1 VLAVLAI
8 GFFSLGRYGSVSRR
22 PGRNPAPPVAEL
34 PVPEPPPSTRP
45 PPPPRIAKPAP
56 RGVAA
61 PVRPDDRRA
70 ELRLKV
76 VGVHDGDSLT
86 GLDDGRIQYKIR
98 LQAIDA
104 PELGQP
110 FGQAAKRALSGK
122 VFGRDVVVIPQ
133 TTDRFGRTVGRV
145 LVAGRDAALEMLE
158 EGMAWHYEQYD
169 DEERLREAERAA
181 RAARKGL
188 WQDRSPEPPWQW
200 RKQGRTP
207 REGG

>member
-1 VLAVLAI
+1 M
-8 GFFSLGRYGSVSRR
+8 
-22 PGRNPAPPVAEL
+22 
-34 PVPEPPPSTRP
+34 
-45 PPPPRIAKPAP
+45 
-56 RGVAA
+56 
-61 PVRPDDRRA
+61 
-70 ELRLKV
+70 
-76 VGVHDGDSLT
+76 HDGDSLT
-86 GLDDGRIQYKIR
+86 GLEDGRIQYKIR

-110 FGQAAKRALSGK
+110 FGQAAKRTLSGK

-158 EGMAWHYEQYD
+158 EGMAWHYDQYD
-169 DEERLREAERAA
+169 DEERLREAERGA

-200 RKQGRTP
+200 RKQGRAR